1 MDAGYNAGKLIDSY
15 IHLTYYRIHSKTWD
29 RLYS

>member
-1 MDAGYNAGKLIDSY
+1 MIRFY

-29 RLYS
+29 RLDL

>member
-1 MDAGYNAGKLIDSY
+1 MIRFY

-29 RLYS
+29 RLHS